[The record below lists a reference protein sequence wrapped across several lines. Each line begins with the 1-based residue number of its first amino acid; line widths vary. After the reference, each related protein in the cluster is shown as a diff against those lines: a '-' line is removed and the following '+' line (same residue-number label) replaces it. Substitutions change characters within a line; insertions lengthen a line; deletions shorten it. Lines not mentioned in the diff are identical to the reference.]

1 MRRRATCSKSMGQS
15 LSRFGAQS
23 PNHKSCPDSLALILS
38 SLESTRMCLYMY
50 HSPPDRGP
58 TRLSLSCS
66 FIPVAPPVFLV
77 VMLELLHGVPL
88 AIASSS
94 LLLPI
99 SRGSVSHRQTL
110 HQRPHE
116 VQKARRL
123 PLIEEFARQSAC
135 AATDVYA
142 VCAVWRF
149 QTSMS
154 PFSDCGVHPP
164 EQLARLQTLKQ
175 PMLVRGEPL
184 RKLRSIAPTLEECC
198 IYVQQNIAEP

>member
-1 MRRRATCSKSMGQS
+1 MKQRQTPCIQLVFAGRRREN
-15 LSRFGAQS
+15 RI
-23 PNHKSCPDSLALILS
+23 PNYSELLS

-50 HSPPDRGP
+50 NSPPDRGP

-66 FIPVAPPVFLV
+66 FIPVAPPAFLV

-175 PMLVRGEPL
+175 PLLVRGEPL

-198 IYVQQNIAEP
+198 IYVQQNLAEP

>member
-1 MRRRATCSKSMGQS
+1 MKQRQTPCIQLVFAGRRREN
-15 LSRFGAQS
+15 RI
-23 PNHKSCPDSLALILS
+23 PNYSELLS

-50 HSPPDRGP
+50 NSPPDRGP

-175 PMLVRGEPL
+175 PLLVRGEPL

-198 IYVQQNIAEP
+198 IYVQQNLAKP

>member
-1 MRRRATCSKSMGQS
+1 MKQRQTPCIQLVFAGRRREN
-15 LSRFGAQS
+15 RI
-23 PNHKSCPDSLALILS
+23 PNYSELLS

-110 HQRPHE
+110 HQKPHE

-175 PMLVRGEPL
+175 PLLVRGEPL

-198 IYVQQNIAEP
+198 IYVQQNLAEP

>member
-1 MRRRATCSKSMGQS
+1 
-15 LSRFGAQS
+15 
-23 PNHKSCPDSLALILS
+23 
-38 SLESTRMCLYMY
+38 MCLYMY
-50 HSPPDRGP
+50 NSPPDRGP

-66 FIPVAPPVFLV
+66 FIPVAPPAFLV

-99 SRGSVSHRQTL
+99 SRASVSHRQTL

-123 PLIEEFARQSAC
+123 PLIHEFARQSAC

-142 VCAVWRF
+142 VAVWSF

-175 PMLVRGEPL
+175 PLLVRGEPL

-198 IYVQQNIAEP
+198 IYVQQNLAEP

>member
-1 MRRRATCSKSMGQS
+1 MKQMQTPRIQLVFAGRRREN
-15 LSRFGAQS
+15 RI
-23 PNHKSCPDSLALILS
+23 PNYSELLS

-99 SRGSVSHRQTL
+99 SRGSVSHKQTL
-110 HQRPHE
+110 QQRPHE

-123 PLIEEFARQSAC
+123 APIEDFARQSAC

-175 PMLVRGEPL
+175 PLLVRGEPL

-198 IYVQQNIAEP
+198 IYVQQNLAEP

>member
-1 MRRRATCSKSMGQS
+1 MKQRQTPCIQLVFAGRRREN
-15 LSRFGAQS
+15 RI
-23 PNHKSCPDSLALILS
+23 PNYSELLS

-58 TRLSLSCS
+58 TSLSLSCS
-66 FIPVAPPVFLV
+66 FIPVAPPAFLV

-175 PMLVRGEPL
+175 PLLVRGEPL

>member
-1 MRRRATCSKSMGQS
+1 MLEIKQRQTPCIQLVFAGSRRENRIPNYSEL
-15 LSRFGAQS
+15 LST
-23 PNHKSCPDSLALILS
+23 
-38 SLESTRMCLYMY
+38 LESTRMCLYMY

-66 FIPVAPPVFLV
+66 FIPVAPPAFLV

-175 PMLVRGEPL
+175 PLLVRGEPL

>member
-1 MRRRATCSKSMGQS
+1 MKQRQTPAIQLVFAGRRREN
-15 LSRFGAQS
+15 RI
-23 PNHKSCPDSLALILS
+23 PNYSELLS

-50 HSPPDRGP
+50 NSPPDRGP

-66 FIPVAPPVFLV
+66 FIPVAPPMFLV

-175 PMLVRGEPL
+175 PLLVRGEPL

-198 IYVQQNIAEP
+198 IYVQQNLAEP

>member
-1 MRRRATCSKSMGQS
+1 MKQRQNPCIQLVFAGRRREN
-15 LSRFGAQS
+15 RI
-23 PNHKSCPDSLALILS
+23 PNYSELLS

-135 AATDVYA
+135 AATDISRTLA
-142 VCAVWRF
+142 QAEKHRTHF
-149 QTSMS
+149 SSTALSSM
-154 PFSDCGVHPP
+154 
-164 EQLARLQTLKQ
+164 K
-175 PMLVRGEPL
+175 GEV
-184 RKLRSIAPTLEECC
+184 SI
-198 IYVQQNIAEP
+198 VQSVIEVQSAQFTRT

>member
-1 MRRRATCSKSMGQS
+1 MKQRQTPCIQLVFAGRRREN
-15 LSRFGAQS
+15 RI
-23 PNHKSCPDSLALILS
+23 PNYSELLS

-123 PLIEEFARQSAC
+123 PPIEEFARQSAC

-154 PFSDCGVHPP
+154 PFSDCGVHLP

-175 PMLVRGEPL
+175 PLLVRGEPL

-198 IYVQQNIAEP
+198 IYV

>member
-1 MRRRATCSKSMGQS
+1 
-15 LSRFGAQS
+15 
-23 PNHKSCPDSLALILS
+23 
-38 SLESTRMCLYMY
+38 MCLYMY

-99 SRGSVSHRQTL
+99 SRGSVSHKQTL
-110 HQRPHE
+110 HQPPHEVLNRLGLFHE

-123 PLIEEFARQSAC
+123 PLIHEFARQSAC

-175 PMLVRGEPL
+175 PLLVRGEPL

-198 IYVQQNIAEP
+198 IYVQQNLAEP

>member
-1 MRRRATCSKSMGQS
+1 MKQRQTPCIQLVFAGRRREN
-15 LSRFGAQS
+15 RI
-23 PNHKSCPDSLALILS
+23 PNYSELLS

-50 HSPPDRGP
+50 NSPPDSGP

-175 PMLVRGEPL
+175 PLLVRGEPL

-198 IYVQQNIAEP
+198 IYVQQNLAEP

>member
-1 MRRRATCSKSMGQS
+1 MKHRQTPCIQLVFAGRRREN
-15 LSRFGAQS
+15 RI
-23 PNHKSCPDSLALILS
+23 PNYSELLS

-142 VCAVWRF
+142 LCAVWRL

-175 PMLVRGEPL
+175 PLLVRGEPL

>member
-1 MRRRATCSKSMGQS
+1 MKQRQTPCIQLVFAGRRREN
-15 LSRFGAQS
+15 RI
-23 PNHKSCPDSLALILS
+23 PNYSELLS

-175 PMLVRGEPL
+175 PLLVRGEPL

-198 IYVQQNIAEP
+198 IYVQQNLAEP

>member
-1 MRRRATCSKSMGQS
+1 MKQRQTPCIQLVFAGRRREN
-15 LSRFGAQS
+15 RI
-23 PNHKSCPDSLALILS
+23 PNYSELLS

-50 HSPPDRGP
+50 NSPPDRGP

-110 HQRPHE
+110 HQKPHE

-175 PMLVRGEPL
+175 PLLVRGEPL

>member
-1 MRRRATCSKSMGQS
+1 MKQRQTPCIQLVFAGRRREN
-15 LSRFGAQS
+15 RI
-23 PNHKSCPDSLALILS
+23 PNYSELLS
-38 SLESTRMCLYMY
+38 SLESTKMWLYMY

-66 FIPVAPPVFLV
+66 FIPVAPPAFLV

-99 SRGSVSHRQTL
+99 SRGSVSHKQTL

-175 PMLVRGEPL
+175 PLLVRGEPL

-198 IYVQQNIAEP
+198 IYVQQNLAEP

>member
-1 MRRRATCSKSMGQS
+1 MKQRQTPCIQLVFAGRRREN
-15 LSRFGAQS
+15 RI
-23 PNHKSCPDSLALILS
+23 PNYSELLS

-50 HSPPDRGP
+50 HSPPGRGP

-175 PMLVRGEPL
+175 PLLVRGEPL
-184 RKLRSIAPTLEECC
+184 RKLRSIAPTLRA
-198 IYVQQNIAEP
+198 IV

>member
-1 MRRRATCSKSMGQS
+1 MKQRQTPCIQLVFAGRRREN
-15 LSRFGAQS
+15 RI
-23 PNHKSCPDSLALILS
+23 PNYSELLS
-38 SLESTRMCLYMY
+38 SLESTRMFLYMY

-175 PMLVRGEPL
+175 PLLVRGEPL

>member
-1 MRRRATCSKSMGQS
+1 MKQRQTPCIQLVFAGRRREN
-15 LSRFGAQS
+15 RI
-23 PNHKSCPDSLALILS
+23 PNYSELLS

-110 HQRPHE
+110 HQKPHE

-142 VCAVWRF
+142 VYAVWRF

-175 PMLVRGEPL
+175 PLLVRGEPL

-198 IYVQQNIAEP
+198 IYVQQNLAEP

>member
-1 MRRRATCSKSMGQS
+1 MKQRQTPCIQLVFAGRRREN
-15 LSRFGAQS
+15 RI
-23 PNHKSCPDSLALILS
+23 PNYSELLS
-38 SLESTRMCLYMY
+38 SLESTRMFLYMY
-50 HSPPDRGP
+50 NSPPDRGP

-66 FIPVAPPVFLV
+66 FIPVAPPAFLV

>member
-1 MRRRATCSKSMGQS
+1 MLEIKQRQTPCIQLVFAGRRREN
-15 LSRFGAQS
+15 RI
-23 PNHKSCPDSLALILS
+23 PNYSELLS
-38 SLESTRMCLYMY
+38 SLKSTRMCLYMY

-99 SRGSVSHRQTL
+99 SRASVSHRQTL

-123 PLIEEFARQSAC
+123 PPIKGIRASIRLCCHRCIRSVRRLEIP
-135 AATDVYA
+135 DVH
-142 VCAVWRF
+142 V
-149 QTSMS
+149 
-154 PFSDCGVHPP
+154 PI
-164 EQLARLQTLKQ
+164 
-175 PMLVRGEPL
+175 L
-184 RKLRSIAPTLEECC
+184 RLRSSSARAARPTP
-198 IYVQQNIAEP
+198 NA

>member
-1 MRRRATCSKSMGQS
+1 MMRLHIHGR
-15 LSRFGAQS
+15 S
-23 PNHKSCPDSLALILS
+23 PNPCRVVEPVTNGQGGHTGRGNLLVDQDRAS
-38 SLESTRMCLYMY
+38 SLCQGKRVSRAG
-50 HSPPDRGP
+50 DRK
-58 TRLSLSCS
+58 
-66 FIPVAPPVFLV
+66 
-77 VMLELLHGVPL
+77 HH
-88 AIASSS
+88 
-94 LLLPI
+94 
-99 SRGSVSHRQTL
+99 RGCKHARN
-110 HQRPHE
+110 E

-123 PLIEEFARQSAC
+123 PLIDEFARQSAC

-175 PMLVRGEPL
+175 PLLVRGEPL

-198 IYVQQNIAEP
+198 IYVQQNLAEP

>member
-1 MRRRATCSKSMGQS
+1 MKQRQTPCIQLVVAGRRREN
-15 LSRFGAQS
+15 RI
-23 PNHKSCPDSLALILS
+23 PNYSELLS

-175 PMLVRGEPL
+175 PLLVRGEPL

>member
-1 MRRRATCSKSMGQS
+1 MKQRQTPCIQLVFAGRRREN
-15 LSRFGAQS
+15 RI
-23 PNHKSCPDSLALILS
+23 PNYSELLS

-50 HSPPDRGP
+50 NSPPDRGP

-142 VCAVWRF
+142 VYAVWRF

-175 PMLVRGEPL
+175 PLLVRGEPL

-198 IYVQQNIAEP
+198 IYVQQNLAEP

>member
-1 MRRRATCSKSMGQS
+1 MKQRQTPCIQLVFAGRRREN
-15 LSRFGAQS
+15 RI
-23 PNHKSCPDSLALILS
+23 PNYSELLS

-123 PLIEEFARQSAC
+123 PLIEDFARQSAC
-135 AATDVYA
+135 TATDVYA

-149 QTSMS
+149 QKCMS

-175 PMLVRGEPL
+175 PLLVRGEPL

-198 IYVQQNIAEP
+198 IYVQQNLAEP

>member
-1 MRRRATCSKSMGQS
+1 MKQRQTPCIQLVFAGRRREN
-15 LSRFGAQS
+15 RI
-23 PNHKSCPDSLALILS
+23 PNYSELLS

-50 HSPPDRGP
+50 NSPPDRGP

-99 SRGSVSHRQTL
+99 SRGSVSHKQTL

-175 PMLVRGEPL
+175 PLLVRGEPL

-198 IYVQQNIAEP
+198 IYVQQNLAEP

>member
-1 MRRRATCSKSMGQS
+1 MFPTPCSLIPNLGQAEEHH
-15 LSRFGAQS
+15 RD
-23 PNHKSCPDSLALILS
+23 H
-38 SLESTRMCLYMY
+38 
-50 HSPPDRGP
+50 GP

-66 FIPVAPPVFLV
+66 FVQVAPPVFLV

-110 HQRPHE
+110 QQRPHE

-123 PLIEEFARQSAC
+123 APIEDFARQSAC

-142 VCAVWRF
+142 VCAVWSF

-154 PFSDCGVHPP
+154 PFSDCGEIMCMNPIH
-164 EQLARLQTLKQ
+164 
-175 PMLVRGEPL
+175 
-184 RKLRSIAPTLEECC
+184 RS
-198 IYVQQNIAEP
+198 Y

>member
-1 MRRRATCSKSMGQS
+1 MKQRQTPAIQLVFAGRRREN
-15 LSRFGAQS
+15 RI
-23 PNHKSCPDSLALILS
+23 PNYSELLS

-175 PMLVRGEPL
+175 PLLVRGEPL

-198 IYVQQNIAEP
+198 IYVQQNLAEP

>member
-1 MRRRATCSKSMGQS
+1 MFPTPCSLIPNLGQAEEHH
-15 LSRFGAQS
+15 R
-23 PNHKSCPDSLALILS
+23 
-38 SLESTRMCLYMY
+38 
-50 HSPPDRGP
+50 DRGP

-66 FIPVAPPVFLV
+66 FVPVAPPVFLV
-77 VMLELLHGVPL
+77 VMLELLHGIPL

-99 SRGSVSHRQTL
+99 SRASVSHRQTL

-123 PLIEEFARQSAC
+123 PPIEEFARQSAC

-142 VCAVWRF
+142 VCAVWSF

-154 PFSDCGVHPP
+154 PFSYCEDHMP

-175 PMLVRGEPL
+175 PLLVRGEPL

-198 IYVQQNIAEP
+198 IYVQQNLAEP

>member
-1 MRRRATCSKSMGQS
+1 MKQRQTPAIQLVFAGRRREN
-15 LSRFGAQS
+15 RI
-23 PNHKSCPDSLALILS
+23 PNYSELLS

-50 HSPPDRGP
+50 NSPPDRGP

-88 AIASSS
+88 GIASSS

>member
-1 MRRRATCSKSMGQS
+1 MLPTPCSLMRNLGQAEEHH
-15 LSRFGAQS
+15 R
-23 PNHKSCPDSLALILS
+23 
-38 SLESTRMCLYMY
+38 
-50 HSPPDRGP
+50 DRGP

-66 FIPVAPPVFLV
+66 FVPVAPPVFLV

-175 PMLVRGEPL
+175 PLLVRGEPL
-184 RKLRSIAPTLEECC
+184 RKLRSIAPTLRAIVYPLFEAASFFVLRHCFGGGIISGRGC
-198 IYVQQNIAEP
+198 KDPG

>member
-1 MRRRATCSKSMGQS
+1 MKQRQTPCIQLVFAGRRREN
-15 LSRFGAQS
+15 RI
-23 PNHKSCPDSLALILS
+23 PNYSELLS

-50 HSPPDRGP
+50 NSPPDRGP

-175 PMLVRGEPL
+175 PLLVRGEPL

-198 IYVQQNIAEP
+198 IYVQQNLAEP

>member
-1 MRRRATCSKSMGQS
+1 MKQRQTPCIQLVFAGRRREN
-15 LSRFGAQS
+15 RI
-23 PNHKSCPDSLALILS
+23 PNYSELLS

-50 HSPPDRGP
+50 NSPPDRGP

-175 PMLVRGEPL
+175 PLLVRGEPL

>member
-1 MRRRATCSKSMGQS
+1 MKQRQTPCIQLVFAGRRREN
-15 LSRFGAQS
+15 RI
-23 PNHKSCPDSLALILS
+23 PNYSELLS

-50 HSPPDRGP
+50 NSPPDRGP
-58 TRLSLSCS
+58 TRLSLTCS

-175 PMLVRGEPL
+175 PLLVRGEPL

-198 IYVQQNIAEP
+198 IYVQQNLAEP

>member
-1 MRRRATCSKSMGQS
+1 MKQRQTPAIQLVFAGRRREN
-15 LSRFGAQS
+15 RI
-23 PNHKSCPDSLALILS
+23 PNYSELLS

-50 HSPPDRGP
+50 NSPPDRGP

-66 FIPVAPPVFLV
+66 FIPVAPPAFLV

-164 EQLARLQTLKQ
+164 ERLARLQTLKQ

-198 IYVQQNIAEP
+198 IYVQQNIAET